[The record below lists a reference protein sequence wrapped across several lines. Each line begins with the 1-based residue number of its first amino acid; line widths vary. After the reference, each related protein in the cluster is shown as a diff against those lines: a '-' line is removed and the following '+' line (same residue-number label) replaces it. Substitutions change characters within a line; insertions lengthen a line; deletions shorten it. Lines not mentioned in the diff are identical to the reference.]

1 MTKIAFRG
9 LKSSI
14 DPIDEIIEDAANGQ
28 PFILVDD
35 EDRENEGDIIIP
47 AEFATPEAIAF
58 MACHGRGLI
67 CVALTRQRADSI
79 GLRAVADDHRGLA
92 QTAFTQS
99 IEARTG
105 ITTGISA
112 ADRART
118 IEVASDPRYGS
129 DAISSPGHVFPLVA
143 RCGGTLIRPGHTEAA
158 VDVSRLAGLNP
169 AGVICEIMKDDG
181 TMARLPDVLEF
192 ASRHGL
198 KVGTIADLIQYRLI
212 HDRLV
217 ERAGVEE
224 LECPRT
230 GRWHR
235 HVYQDTLTGAV
246 HSAMVQGTEAGSMAA
261 PLPLFVSRR
270 TASDS
275 AFSPRN
281 MSCFAAAEKISEHGA
296 GLVVEIGLQV
306 PAAPPGEMPAPYAED
321 VGCAIATQIVEDLQ
335 VRQVAPIFRNDAAI
349 GWMSRRAG
357 KVRVA
362 AEYQI

>member
-9 LKSSI
+9 HKTRI
-14 DPIDEIIEDAANGQ
+14 DPIDEIIAEAVNGR

-35 EDRENEGDIIIP
+35 EDRENEGDIVIP
-47 AEFATPEAIAF
+47 AEFATPEAVAF

-67 CVALTRQRADSI
+67 CVALTRERAEKI
-79 GLRAVADDHRGLA
+79 GLQPVAREQRGFA
-92 QTAFTQS
+92 TAFTQS

-118 IEVASDPRYGS
+118 IEVATDPQYGPE
-129 DAISSPGHVFPLVA
+129 AISSPGHVFPLIA
-143 RCGGTLIRPGHTEAA
+143 RRGGTLIRPGHTEAA

-192 ASRHGL
+192 AARHGL
-198 KVGTIADLIQYRLI
+198 KVGTIADLIEYRLV
-212 HDRLV
+212 HDKLIQK
-217 ERAGVEE
+217 AGVEE
-224 LECPRT
+224 LVCPRT
-230 GRWHR
+230 GHWHR
-235 HVYQDTLTGAV
+235 HVYQDTLTGAF
-246 HSAMVQGTEAGSMAA
+246 HYAMTQGVMPGRAGA
-261 PLPLFVSRR
+261 LPLYVSRR

-296 GLVVEIGLQV
+296 GLVLEIGLQV
-306 PAAPPGEMPAPYAED
+306 PSEPFGEMPVPYSED
-321 VGCAIATQIVEDLQ
+321 VGSAIAAQIVEDLQ
-335 VRQVAPIFRNDAAI
+335 VGKVAPIFRNDATI
-349 GWMSRRAG
+349 NWMAERAG
-357 KVRVA
+357 KIQVSADYRV
-362 AEYQI
+362 

>member
-9 LKSSI
+9 HKTRI
-14 DPIDEIIEDAANGQ
+14 DPIDEIIAEAVNGR

-35 EDRENEGDIIIP
+35 EDRENEGDIVIP
-47 AEFATPEAIAF
+47 AEFATPEAVAF

-67 CVALTRQRADSI
+67 CVALTRERAEKI
-79 GLRAVADDHRGLA
+79 GLQPVAREQRGFA
-92 QTAFTQS
+92 TAFTQS

-118 IEVASDPRYGS
+118 IEVATDPQCGPE
-129 DAISSPGHVFPLVA
+129 AISSPGHVFPLIA
-143 RCGGTLIRPGHTEAA
+143 RRGGTLIRPGHTEAA

-192 ASRHGL
+192 AARHGL
-198 KVGTIADLIQYRLI
+198 KVGTIADLIEYRLV
-212 HDRLV
+212 HDKLIQK
-217 ERAGVEE
+217 AGVEE
-224 LECPRT
+224 LVCPRT
-230 GRWHR
+230 GHWHR
-235 HVYQDTLTGAV
+235 HVYQDTLTGAF
-246 HSAMVQGTEAGSMAA
+246 HYAMAQGVMPGGAGV
-261 PLPLFVSRR
+261 LPLYVSRR

-296 GLVVEIGLQV
+296 GLVLEIGLQV
-306 PAAPPGEMPAPYAED
+306 PSEPFGEMPVPYSED
-321 VGCAIATQIVEDLQ
+321 VGSAIAAQIVEDLQ
-335 VRQVAPIFRNDAAI
+335 VGKVAPIFRNDTTI
-349 GWMSRRAG
+349 NWMAERAG
-357 KVRVA
+357 KIQVSADYRV
-362 AEYQI
+362 